1 MNNKLL
7 SFFALILLGFGFS
20 SCSSNNPKA
29 VAEKFLLS
37 VAKADLDQAK
47 KVSDS
52 TTIELLDQA
61 DYLTMVPDSVKE
73 EGKNLKVTIVDV
85 KETGDKAV
93 VTYKTSKLDENQL
106 LTLAKIDGKWLV
118 QLSKSEQYD
127 EEPMMPGA
135 IEAIQQDST
144 VKIPILDSAT
154 D

>member
-1 MNNKLL
+1 MNNRFF
-7 SFFALILLGFGFS
+7 SFFAVILLTLGFS
-20 SCSSNNPKA
+20 ACSSNNPEA

-93 VTYKTSKLDENQL
+93 VTYKTSKLDENQI

-118 QLSKSEQYD
+118 QLSKAEQYD